1 MWSTPLTAFDDL
13 GDAMEKYEHL
23 AEHVLEIMQ
32 LSDSERIETLF
43 TDRWIGYKKAI
54 TIMEHIDRYFESP

>member
-1 MWSTPLTAFDDL
+1 
-13 GDAMEKYEHL
+13 MEKYEHL

-43 TDRWIGYKKAI
+43 TDRWIGYRKPLP
-54 TIMEHIDRYFESP
+54 S

>member
-1 MWSTPLTAFDDL
+1 
-13 GDAMEKYEHL
+13 MEKYEHL

-43 TDRWIGYKKAI
+43 TDNGLAI
-54 TIMEHIDRYFESP
+54 RKPLPS

>member
-1 MWSTPLTAFDDL
+1 
-13 GDAMEKYEHL
+13 MEKYEYL

-43 TDRWIGYKKAI
+43 TDRWIGYKKAHSI
-54 TIMEHIDRYFESP
+54 VNLSLI

>member
-1 MWSTPLTAFDDL
+1 
-13 GDAMEKYEHL
+13 MEKYEYL

-43 TDRWIGYKKAI
+43 TDRWIGYKKAHSI
-54 TIMEHIDRYFESP
+54 VNKTFYLLYSMAYFPANW

>member
-1 MWSTPLTAFDDL
+1 
-13 GDAMEKYEHL
+13 MEKYEHL

-32 LSDSERIETLF
+32 LSDSERIEALF

-54 TIMEHIDRYFESP
+54 TIMNTLTDILNRPRTLRPEC

>member
-1 MWSTPLTAFDDL
+1 
-13 GDAMEKYEHL
+13 MEKYEYL

-43 TDRWIGYKKAI
+43 TDRWIGYKKAHSI
-54 TIMEHIDRYFESP
+54 VSKTFLSFIFNGLFSC

>member
-1 MWSTPLTAFDDL
+1 
-13 GDAMEKYEHL
+13 MEKYEHL

-43 TDRWIGYKKAI
+43 TDRWIGYKAI
-54 TIMEHIDRYFESP
+54 TIMNTFDRYFESP

>member
-1 MWSTPLTAFDDL
+1 
-13 GDAMEKYEHL
+13 MEKYEHL

-54 TIMEHIDRYFESP
+54 TIMNTLTDILNRPRN